1 MRFALKISL
10 ITLLSV
16 VLFIGR
22 ARGQSPE
29 DSLKVRIE
37 AGDSDQVSL
46 NLAKKLFDNYL
57 EKDDP
62 KSLEYAA
69 LYLQIAQHLGD
80 SLLIAKGENMIGTG
94 YMEQRNYFMASN
106 SFFKAYSIFS
116 KNNASAQ
123 IASTLLLWAKLYNEQ
138 ENYELSRTKLQKA
151 IDIYRQ
157 LGDSTGVAKAFV
169 LFGLTYLNTDDYKA
183 LDYFEKAFN
192 IVPAD
197 SREAVEIYPY
207 LAMANYNLGKVKE
220 ATDYLMMAENYYK
233 KNNDEVKLAEI
244 YENFGDIFSEEE
256 IFSKS
261 EDYYLKSLDLFEK
274 YDFKKA
280 VANLKLKL
288 AFLYLNNGNYENSK
302 NYAEEVINYAS
313 LYNNPGMLK
322 DAYYILLQIYKIK
335 GNTAEALKY
344 SDLYSDA
351 LEKYHKDKELRNF
364 SSFEMNIEINRFDKE
379 LELLKVKNEK
389 DKLQLA
395 QKQYKR
401 NKIYAISLAVI
412 FLLFMI
418 FLYFRFRERKKT
430 ASKLLKSNEI
440 LKQEIEDRKKFE
452 AEAQRNEQR
461 YKLLFDQSPIGI
473 INFNENLYITEVND
487 RFLKIFHSKK
497 KEIIGQH
504 INRIFDRKTVQEIQE
519 LFRNKGKSILKV
531 ESEIPT
537 KEEVVYVS
545 VTVKKYEYHADDED
559 YSGGIMILQDLTE
572 QKRAERFY
580 KLNILTKQKL
590 LDKNPDNLILIDK
603 EERIVAVHLPQSP
616 ELELKVSKL
625 HDIIT
630 EEVTYTMFKSHIDKL
645 QDEDDYSQFYISE
658 HGQNFLVRIF
668 NIAGGY
674 LIIISKV
681 HSVEA
686 VSEDVSETLKLSK
699 TTQSAD
705 EYLSNIKDDIK
716 ENLLPVYQNIQ
727 RGLSFLMIRS
737 FAEKIIQVGQKHK
750 NNKLIEYGE
759 ELLEALNSFNVIE
772 VNKIIERFPAFI
784 SQFMQF
790 RIEF

>member
-1 MRFALKISL
+1 MRFAFKISL
-10 ITLLSV
+10 VLFSYAVIFSV
-16 VLFIGR
+16 VLD
-22 ARGQSPE
+22 AQNLE
-29 DSLKVRIE
+29 DSLKIRLE

-46 NLAKKLFDNYL
+46 NLAKKLFDSYI

-69 LYLQIAQHLGD
+69 LYLQIAQHMGD

-94 YMEQRNYFMASN
+94 YMEQRNYFMASG
-106 SFFKAYSIFS
+106 SFFKAYSIFT
-116 KNNASAQ
+116 KNNAQ
-123 IASTLLLWAKLYNEQ
+123 EEIASTLLLWAKLYNEQ
-138 ENYELSRTKLQKA
+138 ENYDLSRTKLQKA

-157 LGDSTGVAKAFV
+157 LGDSAGVAKAFV

-192 IVPAD
+192 IVPVD
-197 SREAVEIYPY
+197 SPESVEIYSY

-220 ATDYLMMAENYYK
+220 ATDYLITAENYYK

-244 YENFGDIFSEEE
+244 YEKFGDIFSEEE
-256 IFSKS
+256 LSAKA
-261 EDYYLKSLDLFEK
+261 EDYYTKSLDLFEK

-288 AFLYLNNGNYENSK
+288 AFLYLK
-302 NYAEEVINYAS
+302 NEDYKKSADYAEEVISYAT
-313 LYNNPGMLK
+313 LYNNPQMQK
-322 DAYYILLQIYKIK
+322 EAYFILLQIYKNK
-335 GNTAEALKY
+335 GDTVNALKY
-344 SDLYSDA
+344 SELYSDA
-351 LEKYHKDKELRNF
+351 VEKYYKDKELRNF

-401 NKIYAISLAVI
+401 NKIYAVTLAVI
-412 FLLFMI
+412 FLLFII
-418 FLYFRFRERKKT
+418 FLYLRFRERKKT
-430 ASKLLKSNEI
+430 AAKLLKNNQI
-440 LKQEIEDRKKFE
+440 LKQEIEDRKRFE

-497 KEIIGQH
+497 KDIIGQH

-519 LFRNKGKSILKV
+519 LFRIREKSILKV

-545 VTVKKYEYHADDED
+545 VTVKKYEYHSDDED
-559 YSGGIMILQDLTE
+559 YYGGIMILQDLTE

-590 LDKNPDNLILIDK
+590 LEKNPDNLILIDK
-603 EERIVAVHLPQSP
+603 EERIVAIHLPQSP

-630 EEVTYTMFKSHIDKL
+630 EEVTYAMFSSHIEKL
-645 QDEDDYSQFYISE
+645 NDENDFSQFYISE

-668 NIAGGY
+668 NIPGGY

-681 HSVEA
+681 HSIDT
-686 VSEDVSETLKLSK
+686 VSEDVSKSLNLSQ

-716 ENLLPVYQNIQ
+716 NNLLPVYQNIQ

-750 NNKLIEYGE
+750 NNKMIEYGE
-759 ELLEALNSFNVIE
+759 ELLDALNSFNVVE
-772 VNKIIERFPAFI
+772 VNKIIEQFPAFI